1 MRRKLISLLAL
12 LLLPAMLWAQEPIR
26 NIIFLI
32 GDGMGL
38 SSVTMMQLAE
48 GTPTIFDKAE
58 NIALTRTASADNR
71 VTDSAAAGTAL
82 ATGCKTNNTYLGMA
96 PDGEELCSLTALAS
110 EQGKATGVVVTT
122 YLQHATPAAFYAH
135 SDSRH
140 NMPLITRQLTA
151 SHLDVAIGGGMH
163 YFIEVYGDSVAEE
176 LKAEHKQL
184 ATTLEEVAAMGGD
197 DRVVALLAD
206 YEVGSDSGDYLRNAT
221 REALRLL
228 ERQGGEE
235 GFVLMVEGSLIDGM
249 GHGNNAEAMQ
259 KEMRSFMSAVE
270 YAVEYAT
277 NNDGTLVVVTADHET
292 GGLGLVS
299 GNADFNLSEQ
309 GVEYRWCTTG
319 HSAQMVPVYLY
330 GTGAELINGIMENS
344 ELGTKLKSLIE

>member
-1 MRRKLISLLAL
+1 MS
-12 LLLPAMLWAQEPIR
+12 
-26 NIIFLI
+26 
-32 GDGMGL
+32 
-38 SSVTMMQLAE
+38 
-48 GTPTIFDKAE
+48 
-58 NIALTRTASADNR
+58 
-71 VTDSAAAGTAL
+71 
-82 ATGCKTNNTYLGMA
+82 
-96 PDGEELCSLTALAS
+96 
-110 EQGKATGVVVTT
+110 
-122 YLQHATPAAFYAH
+122 
-135 SDSRH
+135 
-140 NMPLITRQLTA
+140 LITRQLTA

-163 YFIEVYGDSVAEE
+163 YFVEEYGDNVATV
-176 LKAEHKQL
+176 LKAENKRL
-184 ATTLEEVAAMGGD
+184 ATTLEEVATMSGE

-206 YEVGSDSGDYLRNAT
+206 YEVGADSGDYLRNAT
-221 REALRLL
+221 SEAIRLL
-228 ERQGGEE
+228 EARGGDC

-259 KEMRSFMSAVE
+259 KEMRGFMAAVECAVE
-270 YAVEYAT
+270 YAANHE
-277 NNDGTLVVVTADHET
+277 GTLVVVTADHET

>member
-1 MRRKLISLLAL
+1 
-12 LLLPAMLWAQEPIR
+12 
-26 NIIFLI
+26 
-32 GDGMGL
+32 
-38 SSVTMMQLAE
+38 
-48 GTPTIFDKAE
+48 
-58 NIALTRTASADNR
+58 
-71 VTDSAAAGTAL
+71 
-82 ATGCKTNNTYLGMA
+82 
-96 PDGEELCSLTALAS
+96 
-110 EQGKATGVVVTT
+110 
-122 YLQHATPAAFYAH
+122 
-135 SDSRH
+135 
-140 NMPLITRQLTA
+140 
-151 SHLDVAIGGGMH
+151 MH

-270 YAVEYAT
+270 YAVEYAK
-277 NNDGTLVVVTADHET
+277 NNGGTLVVVTADHET

-344 ELGTKLKSLIE
+344 ELGAMLKSLIE

>member
-1 MRRKLISLLAL
+1 MKRQLITLLTL
-12 LLLPAMLWAQEPIR
+12 ILLPSMLWAQESVR
-26 NIIFLI
+26 NIIYLI

-38 SSVTMMQLAE
+38 SSVTMMQLVD

-58 NIALTRTASADNR
+58 NIALTRTSSADNR

-82 ATGCKTNNTYLGMA
+82 ATGSKTNNTYLGLT

-110 EQGKATGVVVTT
+110 AQGKATGTVVTT

-140 NMPLITRQLTA
+140 NMPLITRQLA
-151 SHLDVAIGGGMH
+151 SSHLDVAIGGGMH
-163 YFIEVYGDSVAEE
+163 YFVEEYGADVAKSLE
-176 LKAEHKQL
+176 AEGKRL
-184 ATTLEEVAAMGGD
+184 ATSLEQVAAMNGD
-197 DRVVALLAD
+197 ERVVALLAD
-206 YEVGSDSGDYLRNAT
+206 YEIGADSGDYLRDAT
-221 REALRLL
+221 HEAIRIL
-228 ERQGGEE
+228 ESRGGDK

-259 KEMRSFMSAVE
+259 REMHGFMAAVE
-270 YAVEYAT
+270 CAVAYAAEH
-277 NNDGTLVVVTADHET
+277 DDTLVVVTADHET

-330 GTGAELINGIMENS
+330 GAGAELINGIMENS
-344 ELGTKLKSLIE
+344 ELGAKLKQLLK